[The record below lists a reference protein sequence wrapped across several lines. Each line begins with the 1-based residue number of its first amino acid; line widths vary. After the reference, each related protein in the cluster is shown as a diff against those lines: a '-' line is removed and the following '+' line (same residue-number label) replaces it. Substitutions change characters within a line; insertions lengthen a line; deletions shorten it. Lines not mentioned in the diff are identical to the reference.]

1 MICIAGNMPV
11 LQVGQHQIYDYDT
24 YWIRRA
30 IENAAHRANQ
40 PYFTF
45 VDDVYDGIVYYLEN
59 KCPLRLL
66 QIEDLYTRIRHTLKR
81 IGCEAIANAIE
92 IECPP
97 ITISLERAAIEA
109 GNGYELAFYQILQ
122 EEMQTLKKLG
132 AREVFFSE
140 MRESV
145 LVLKQSEQWH
155 DDCDQLESDIIL
167 WLKNAGTQ
175 PQRQGFRIRCNIEKI
190 TV

>member
-11 LQVGQHQIYDYDT
+11 LQVGDHQISDYDT

-30 IENAAHRANQ
+30 IKNAALRAGQ
-40 PYFTF
+40 PHFAF
-45 VDDVYDGIVYYLEN
+45 VDDVYDGIVFYLEH

-66 QIEDLYTRIRHTLKR
+66 AIESLYTRISHTLKR
-81 IGCEAIANAIE
+81 IGCEAIANALE
-92 IECPP
+92 IESPP

-122 EEMQTLKKLG
+122 SEMMSLKKLG

-145 LVLKQSEQWH
+145 LILKQTDKWQNE
-155 DDCDQLESDIIL
+155 CEQLENDILL

-175 PQRQGFRIRCNIEKI
+175 PERQGFRIRCNIEKI

>member
-11 LQVGQHQIYDYDT
+11 LQVGEHQISNYDT

-30 IENAAHRANQ
+30 IENASIRANQ
-40 PYFTF
+40 PHFSF
-45 VDDVYDGIVYYLEN
+45 IDDVYDGIVYYLEH

-66 QIEDLYTRIRHTLKR
+66 AIESLYTRIRHTLKR
-81 IGCEAIANAIE
+81 IGCEAIANALE
-92 IECPP
+92 VECPP
-97 ITISLERAAIEA
+97 ITISLERAATDA

-122 EEMQTLKKLG
+122 AEMISLKQLG

-145 LVLKQSEQWH
+145 MIMKQAEQWY
-155 DDCDQLESDIIL
+155 DDCDQLESDILL
-167 WLKNAGTQ
+167 WLKKAGTQ

-190 TV
+190 KV